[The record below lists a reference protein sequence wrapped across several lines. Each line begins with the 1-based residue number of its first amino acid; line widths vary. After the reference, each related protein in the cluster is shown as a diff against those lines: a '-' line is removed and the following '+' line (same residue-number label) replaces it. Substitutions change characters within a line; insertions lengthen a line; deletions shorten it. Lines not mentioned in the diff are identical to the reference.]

1 MDKKEVDRLMSLS
14 NEELYDKYEEKF
26 GEIPI
31 LHAWGSLYPVNE
43 EEKLRVVEAYL
54 SETPIEDPKPLPK
67 GAVY

>member
-31 LHAWGSLYPVNE
+31 LHAWGRLYPVNE
-43 EEKLRVVEAYL
+43 EEKLRVVEA
-54 SETPIEDPKPLPK
+54 SPIEDPKPLPK

>member
-14 NEELYDKYEEKF
+14 NEELYDKYEERF

-31 LHAWGSLYPVNE
+31 LHAWGSLYPVNK
-43 EEKLRVVEAYL
+43 EEKLQVVEAYL
-54 SETPIEDPKPLPK
+54 SGTRIEDPKPLPK

>member
-43 EEKLRVVEAYL
+43 EEKLRVVEAY
-54 SETPIEDPKPLPK
+54 
-67 GAVY
+67 